1 MPYYISQLDAL
12 FEEVMAAEALDDI
25 QYDIQW

>member
-25 QYDIQW
+25 QW